1 MTVNSWLLKASNV
14 VAFVLTVIINSIAG
28 STTILGG
35 VNTADISN
43 AHLTLITPAGY
54 TFAIWGVI
62 YFLLGVFVVYQAL
75 PSQKGKDFQQ
85 KIGWLFVISSILN
98 IAWIFCWQY
107 KQLAISVVL
116 IFLLLISLI
125 AIYLRLNIGRSAV
138 QIRERLAVHLPFS
151 VYLGWITIATIADV
165 AVTLVS
171 AQWNGFGIAAETW
184 ALLII
189 VIALLITLVVIATRK
204 DIGYSLVIIW
214 ALVGIAEKQTA
225 HPTIVMTLE
234 ASIAIIAIA
243 LVVMILFSRLWHRPK
258 SPKAE
263 ENKAVAK

>member
-1 MTVNSWLLKASNV
+1 MGNI
-14 VAFVLTVIINSIAG
+14 VAFIITVIINSIAG

-35 VNTADISN
+35 VNTAEISDTN
-43 AHLTLITPAGY
+43 PTLITPAGY

-62 YFLLGVFVVYQAL
+62 YVLLGVFVIYQAL
-75 PSQKGKDFQQ
+75 QSQKGKDFQH

-107 KQLAISVVL
+107 QQLAISVVL

-125 AIYLRLNIGRSAV
+125 AIYLRLNVGRGAV
-138 QIRERLAVHLPFS
+138 PMRERLAVHLPFS

-171 AQWNGFGIAAETW
+171 LSWDGLGIAAETW

-189 VIALLITLVVIATRK
+189 AIALLIGLIVVVTRK
-204 DIGYSLVIIW
+204 DIGYGLVIIW
-214 ALVGIAEKQTA
+214 ALAGIAVKQMQY
-225 HPTIVMTLE
+225 PLILLTLE
-234 ASIAIIAIA
+234 ISIIIIAIA
-243 LVVMILFSRLWHRPK
+243 LVGMILISRLWHRPK
-258 SPKAE
+258 S
-263 ENKAVAK
+263 

>member
-1 MTVNSWLLKASNV
+1 VAADSSLFKVSNI

-28 STTILGG
+28 ATTILGG
-35 VNTADISN
+35 VNTAEISD
-43 AHLTLITPAGY
+43 AYPTLVTPAGY

-75 PSQKGKDFQQ
+75 PSQKGKDFQK

-107 KQLAISVVL
+107 QQLVVSVVL
-116 IFLLLISLI
+116 IFLLLMSLI
-125 AIYLRLNIGRSAV
+125 ALYLRLNIGRSTV
-138 QIRERLAVHLPFS
+138 QMRERLALHLPFS

-165 AVTLVS
+165 AVTSVS
-171 AQWNGFGIAAETW
+171 VQWSGFGIAAETW
-184 ALLII
+184 ALIII

-204 DIGYSLVIIW
+204 DLGYSLVIIW
-214 ALVGIAEKQTA
+214 ALAGILAKQMA
-225 HPTIVMTLE
+225 YPTIVMTLE

-243 LVVMILFSRLWHRPK
+243 LAAMILFSRLWHRPK
-258 SPKAE
+258 SPRVE
-263 ENKAVAK
+263 ENRAAGK